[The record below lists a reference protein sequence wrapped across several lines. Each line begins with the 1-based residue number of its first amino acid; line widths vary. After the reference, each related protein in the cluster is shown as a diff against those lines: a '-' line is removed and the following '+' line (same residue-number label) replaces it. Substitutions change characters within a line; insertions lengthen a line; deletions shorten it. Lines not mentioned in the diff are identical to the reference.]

1 MPLAETVVLS
11 RQKRIADVLTL
22 SRLPI
27 AVAVFVL
34 GAVYGEAAL
43 GIGLALVLVGWT
55 TDIFDGRLAR
65 SDPNGTHTAI
75 GDADMA
81 IDLVLD
87 VAGFY
92 LIVFAVNVPWLWA
105 WATVYVAV
113 AAAVSLAWPKRDVVT
128 WFELPVLA
136 LHPIFAFIASPILGW
151 FYVAWMVGAVVINW
165 KRTWEL
171 FLMLWN
177 SLMKAL
183 GKENREEPGEA
194 A

>member
-1 MPLAETVVLS
+1 MPQAETAVMS
-11 RQKRIADVLTL
+11 RQKRIADVLTI

-34 GAVYGEAAL
+34 GAVYGRSAL
-43 GIGLALVLVGWT
+43 LPGLALVLVGWT

-65 SDPNGTHTAI
+65 TDPNGSHTAI
-75 GDADMA
+75 GDADMG

-87 VAGFY
+87 AAGFY
-92 LIVFAVNVPWLWA
+92 LIVFAVDVPWLWV
-105 WATVYVAV
+105 WATAYIAV
-113 AAAVSLAWPKRDVVT
+113 AAAVSLMWPKRDVIT

-136 LHPIFAFIASPILGW
+136 LHPLFAFIASPILGW

-171 FLMLWN
+171 TIMLWD
-177 SLMKAL
+177 SLMKVL
-183 GKENREEPGEA
+183 RKKPSEEA
-194 A
+194 